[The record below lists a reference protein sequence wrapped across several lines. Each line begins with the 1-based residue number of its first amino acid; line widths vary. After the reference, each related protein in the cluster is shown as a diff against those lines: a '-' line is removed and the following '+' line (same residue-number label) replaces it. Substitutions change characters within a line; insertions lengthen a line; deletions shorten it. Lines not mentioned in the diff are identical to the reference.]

1 MKRAVFL
8 FVRRLET
15 VALCEGVRVPESHQ
29 DLGVEAF
36 GGADQEEN
44 VAERRIRVDERPGH
58 KCNKDGNCAN
68 YEKCGT
74 CAKYTTCDKKH
85 RHDKCGESDKYDMR
99 QMREMEQIC
108 HM

>member
-15 VALCEGVRVPESHQ
+15 VVLCEGVRVPEGHQ

-36 GGADQEEN
+36 GGADHEEN

-58 KCNKDGNCAN
+58 KCNKDGIAQQRQLRFDPVTWRCCAS
-68 YEKCGT
+68 
-74 CAKYTTCDKKH
+74 
-85 RHDKCGESDKYDMR
+85 ESR
-99 QMREMEQIC
+99 SIPGP
-108 HM
+108 